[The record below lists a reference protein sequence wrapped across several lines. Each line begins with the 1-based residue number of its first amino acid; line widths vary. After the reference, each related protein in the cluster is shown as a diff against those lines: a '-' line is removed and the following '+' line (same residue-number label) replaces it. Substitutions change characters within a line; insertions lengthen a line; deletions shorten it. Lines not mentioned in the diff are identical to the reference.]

1 MEISVSILNSLDRI
15 QDVVKLNNTSCDYL
29 HIDVMDGNF
38 VPDTQFTIEEIKN
51 LINICKKK
59 IDIHLMVN
67 NPIVYI
73 EKLLNFNIE
82 YITFHK
88 EINDDLDNLI
98 DILKANNI
106 KAGISIK
113 PNTNVS
119 EIIKYL
125 DKVDLVLI
133 MSVEPGKGGQAFMP
147 SVLDNFNIL
156 KEKINN
162 NTIISIDGGI
172 NDSNI
177 NKIKEYPIDM
187 VVVGSYITNSDN
199 YNEAIKKIL

>member
-1 MEISVSILNSLDRI
+1 
-15 QDVVKLNNTSCDYL
+15 
-29 HIDVMDGNF
+29 MDGNF

-133 MSVEPGKGGQAFMP
+133 MSVEPGKGGQSFIEE
-147 SVLDNFNIL
+147 SYNKVRELRKIIIERNLNI
-156 KEKINN
+156 KIE
-162 NTIISIDGGI
+162 IDGGVK
-172 NDSNI
+172 DTNI
-177 NKIKEYPIDM
+177 KLIGESGVDIS
-187 VVVGSYITNSDN
+187 VVGSFITKSDSF
-199 YNEAIKKIL
+199 EESIKKLK